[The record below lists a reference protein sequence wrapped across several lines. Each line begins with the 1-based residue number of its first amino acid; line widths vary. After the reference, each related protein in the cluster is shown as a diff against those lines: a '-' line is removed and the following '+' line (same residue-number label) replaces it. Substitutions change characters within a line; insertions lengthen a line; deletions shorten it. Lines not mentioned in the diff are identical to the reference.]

1 MQLAWAVIVPIEPVP
16 QSLLWPLRRR
26 QRQRAK
32 VSLDWSGL
40 RAVLH
45 GGPSGWWRA
54 GRAQA
59 ARRPRA
65 GRTSG
70 GSLCGGGLSQPVLP
84 EPEAHLG
91 GRWVIFDATRL
102 SDLDGLVRVAR
113 RRDAKD
119 LALAMI

>member
-26 QRQRAK
+26 QRQRAQ
-32 VSLDWSGL
+32 VSLDWPGL

-45 GGPSGWWRA
+45 
-54 GRAQA
+54 
-59 ARRPRA
+59 
-65 GRTSG
+65 
-70 GSLCGGGLSQPVLP
+70 
-84 EPEAHLG
+84 G

>member
-1 MQLAWAVIVPIEPVP
+1 MAALQV
-16 QSLLWPLRRR
+16 
-26 QRQRAK
+26 
-32 VSLDWSGL
+32 GG
-40 RAVLH
+40 VL
-45 GGPSGWWRA
+45 G
-54 GRAQA
+54 
-59 ARRPRA
+59 ARRSRA
-65 GRTSG
+65 GRTSGGSLCG